1 MMGMSIPYE
10 STGRVQQKSRT
21 RQALVSATRRLLAQG
36 VTPTVEQAAAEASV
50 SRTSAYRY
58 FPAQRDLLSA
68 VHPEIERNSLL
79 GDDPPSDAPARLA
92 ITAREMVDEVI
103 LKNEYELRAMLRL
116 SLEDDVPRRDQ
127 LLRQGRRIRW
137 VADALDPMRDQLT
150 RRQFDDLVHAI
161 GATIG
166 IEPLIW
172 LTDMAGVERK
182 RASALMQWSARTLLK
197 AALGGDLPVRIS
209 S

>member
-10 STGRVQQKSRT
+10 STGRVHQKSRT

-68 VHPEIERNSLL
+68 AHPEIERNSLL
-79 GDDPPSDAPARLA
+79 GDDPPGDAPARLA
-92 ITAREMVDEVI
+92 ITAREMVDEII

-182 RASALMQWSARTLLK
+182 RASVLMQWSARTLLK

>member
-1 MMGMSIPYE
+1 
-10 STGRVQQKSRT
+10 
-21 RQALVSATRRLLAQG
+21 
-36 VTPTVEQAAAEASV
+36 
-50 SRTSAYRY
+50 
-58 FPAQRDLLSA
+58 
-68 VHPEIERNSLL
+68 
-79 GDDPPSDAPARLA
+79 
-92 ITAREMVDEVI
+92 
-103 LKNEYELRAMLRL
+103 
-116 SLEDDVPRRDQ
+116 
-127 LLRQGRRIRW
+127 
-137 VADALDPMRDQLT
+137 MRDQLT

-182 RASALMQWSARTLLK
+182 RASVLMQWSARTLLK